1 MFGYHACIHELH
13 VGYCF
18 NWLVSSASYVIQ
30 TFRNMHEMVDKRAK
44 QNVGSC
50 QLSTSKIDESNYDIV
65 SAGSKIATIR
75 MFIQHKL
82 GLAKPVL

>member
-1 MFGYHACIHELH
+1 
-13 VGYCF
+13 
-18 NWLVSSASYVIQ
+18 
-30 TFRNMHEMVDKRAK
+30 MHEMVDKRAK

-82 GLAKPVL
+82 GLAKPVLWIYSRYGTMKQFINTSLSV